1 MAAAVSSQLDSM
13 PRTIMAAY
21 RSRAVAIRRSARLQG
36 RRPLLWGHQ
45 FWHRRRGFYGG
56 FRQDDQPERP
66 VLKIGTRGSPLAL
79 IQAELTRAALLAA
92 HPALADPGIEIL
104 PIKTTGDQVQD
115 RTLAAIGGK
124 GLFTKEIEE
133 ALLDGRI
140 DLAVH
145 SMKDMPTVLPGGL
158 MIGAMLE
165 REDPRDALISP
176 IAGSIAAL
184 PQGAV
189 VGTASL
195 RRQAQVLLVRSD
207 LVIQPMRGN
216 VGTRLDKL
224 ARGEAAATLL
234 ALAGLKRLGKIS
246 AATAILSID
255 EMLPAVAQGAIGI
268 EVRENDS
275 RLRELTAAIDH
286 APTSIAV
293 AAERAMLA
301 VLDGSCRTP
310 IAGHAKITD
319 AQMRLRGLV
328 AEPDG
333 SESHHAEDSANA
345 TLEDAIRL
353 GQDIGQRL
361 KALAG
366 PSFLE

>member
-1 MAAAVSSQLDSM
+1 M
-13 PRTIMAAY
+13 
-21 RSRAVAIRRSARLQG
+21 
-36 RRPLLWGHQ
+36 
-45 FWHRRRGFYGG
+45 
-56 FRQDDQPERP
+56 
-66 VLKIGTRGSPLAL
+66 LKIGTRGSPLAL
-79 IQAELTRAALLAA
+79 AQAELTRAALLAA

-104 PIKTTGDQVQD
+104 PIRTTGDKVQD

-133 ALLDGRI
+133 ALIDGRV

-145 SMKDMPTVLPGGL
+145 SMKDMPTFLPDGL

-176 IAGSIAAL
+176 VADSIAAL
-184 PQGAV
+184 PKGAV

-195 RRQAQVLLVRSD
+195 RRQAQLLLKRPD
-207 LVIQPMRGN
+207 LTIQPLRGN

-234 ALAGLKRLGKIS
+234 ALAGLKRLGKAG
-246 AATAILSID
+246 AATAILGLD

-268 EVRENDS
+268 EVRAGDS
-275 RLRELTAAIDH
+275 RLRGLVAAIDH

-310 IAGHAKITD
+310 IAGHAAING
-319 AQMRLRGLV
+319 AQLRLRGLV
-328 AEPDG
+328 ALPDG
-333 SESHHAEDSANA
+333 TESHLAEDTGNA
-345 TLEDAIRL
+345 TLDDAAAL
-353 GQDIGQRL
+353 GRALGERL

-366 PSFLE
+366 PDFLA

>member
-1 MAAAVSSQLDSM
+1 
-13 PRTIMAAY
+13 
-21 RSRAVAIRRSARLQG
+21 
-36 RRPLLWGHQ
+36 
-45 FWHRRRGFYGG
+45 
-56 FRQDDQPERP
+56 

-79 IQAELTRAALLAA
+79 VQAELTRTALLAA
-92 HPALADPGIEIL
+92 HPALAGEGIEIL
-104 PIKTTGDQVQD
+104 PIKTTGDKVQD

-145 SMKDMPTVLPGGL
+145 SMKDMPTFLPDGL
-158 MIGAMLE
+158 VIGALLE

-176 IAGSIAAL
+176 VADSIATL

-195 RRQAQVLLVRSD
+195 RRQAQVLLVRPD
-207 LVIQPMRGN
+207 LTIQPLRGN
-216 VGTRLDKL
+216 VGTRLDKM

-234 ALAGLKRLGKIS
+234 ALAGLIRLGKAS

-268 EVRENDS
+268 EIRANDS
-275 RLRELTAAIDH
+275 RMRELVAAVDH

-293 AAERAMLA
+293 AAERAMLS

-310 IAGHAKITD
+310 IAGYATIAG

-328 AEPDG
+328 AQPDG
-333 SESHHAEDSANA
+333 SESHRAEDSGNA
-345 TLEDAIRL
+345 TLSDAAEL
-353 GQDIGQRL
+353 GRDLGERL

-366 PSFLE
+366 PSFLA

>member
-1 MAAAVSSQLDSM
+1 
-13 PRTIMAAY
+13 
-21 RSRAVAIRRSARLQG
+21 
-36 RRPLLWGHQ
+36 
-45 FWHRRRGFYGG
+45 
-56 FRQDDQPERP
+56 

-79 IQAELTRAALLAA
+79 AQAELTRAALLAA

-104 PIKTTGDQVQD
+104 PIRTTGDKVQD
-115 RTLAAIGGK
+115 RTLADIGGK

-133 ALLDGRI
+133 ALLDGRV

-145 SMKDMPTVLPGGL
+145 SMKDMPTFLPDGL
-158 MIGAMLE
+158 TIGAMLE

-176 IAGSIAAL
+176 VAESIATL
-184 PQGAV
+184 PRGAV

-195 RRQAQVLLVRSD
+195 RRQAQVLLVRPD
-207 LVIQPMRGN
+207 LVVQPLRGN

-234 ALAGLKRLGKIS
+234 ALAGLKRLGKAG
-246 AATAILSID
+246 AATAILSIE

-268 EVRENDS
+268 EIRIDDS
-275 RLRELTAAIDH
+275 RLRELVAAIDH

-310 IAGHAKITD
+310 IAGYAAIAD

-328 AEPDG
+328 ALPDG
-333 SESHHAEDSANA
+333 SESHRAEDSGNA
-345 TLEDAIRL
+345 TLDDAVRL
-353 GQDIGQRL
+353 GRALGQRL